1 MKKALFDVNAQQII
15 AKLHLAAK
23 EQANV
28 GANTIIV
35 NTGIVN
41 DKNAKPENP
50 GDVSFDLKNS
60 SHTYQV
66 GIIQQIQYSIDFNDP
81 NIVLANLNKLK
92 SLIINDIEKK
102 GITDKDIKQ
111 TPAIDELKEKINQ
124 TLKNA
129 KNPNVAAIKSQLDSN
144 INKSSD
150 EIKND
155 KDAMSLTTSE
165 GIQHTITKLEEI
177 IKNEKNAPRKDGKAQ
192 QIEKTLATVIKQLTA
207 YLITFAGKDNV
218 KTISKDNIMIFDVPN
233 NIKNANDKR
242 LVSTF
247 QIQPAPEAE
256 IEAMNAKFK
265 STAKDGIA
273 QKCISN
279 MCFCVNYT
287 LEVEK

>member
-1 MKKALFDVNAQQII
+1 MKALFEVNAQQIL

-28 GANTIIV
+28 GSNTIVV
-35 NTGIVN
+35 NTGILN
-41 DKNAKPENP
+41 DKNAKPEKP

-66 GIIQQIQYSIDFNDP
+66 GIIQDIQYSIDFNDP
-81 NIVLANLNKLK
+81 ANILADLRKLK
-92 SLIINDIEKK
+92 DIVVNDVEKK
-102 GITDKDIKQ
+102 GIADKNIKE
-111 TPAIDELKEKINQ
+111 TPAIDELKTKIN
-124 TLKNA
+124 NA
-129 KNPNVAAIKSQLDSN
+129 LESAKSQKVKDIKSKLDSN
-144 INKSSD
+144 INKSAD
-150 EIKND
+150 EINKD
-155 KDAMSLTTSE
+155 KTAVSLATSV
-165 GIQHTITKLEEI
+165 GIQHTITELEEI
-177 IKNEKNAPRKDGKAQ
+177 IKDEKNAPRKDGKAQ

-207 YLITFAGKDNV
+207 YLTTFAGKDNV
-218 KTISKDNIMIFDVPN
+218 KAISEDNVMIFDVPN

-247 QIQPAPEAE
+247 QIQPATEAE

-273 QKCISN
+273 QKCISK